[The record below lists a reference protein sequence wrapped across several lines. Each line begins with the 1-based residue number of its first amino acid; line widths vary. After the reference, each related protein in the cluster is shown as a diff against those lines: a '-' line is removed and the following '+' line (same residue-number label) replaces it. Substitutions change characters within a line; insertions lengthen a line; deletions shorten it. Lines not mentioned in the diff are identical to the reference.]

1 MDIRKENSM
10 NKIEKIEEKIEQ
22 LIYSIVND
30 DTYRSPRAEE
40 RLTALCLARQYMK
53 DKEREYLDSKDNKLK
68 DKEV

>member
-1 MDIRKENSM
+1 M